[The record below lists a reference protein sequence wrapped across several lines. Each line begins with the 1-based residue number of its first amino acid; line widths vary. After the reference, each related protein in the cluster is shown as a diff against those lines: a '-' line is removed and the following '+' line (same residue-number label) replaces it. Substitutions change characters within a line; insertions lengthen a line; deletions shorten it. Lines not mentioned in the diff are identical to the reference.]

1 MKFHTKKLS
10 LLLVIFFCLTGCNF
24 GDNSSKKLSE
34 NRVADINLLQIK
46 IDNIDSEITRL
57 NMHNRE
63 LVSSSFQSQKR
74 ISMNQ
79 VKISEL
85 ESEKGILL
93 NKLMAIYET
102 EGEH

>member
-1 MKFHTKKLS
+1 M
-10 LLLVIFFCLTGCNF
+10 VVFFCLTGCNY
-24 GDNSSKKLSE
+24 GDNSGKKLPV
-34 NRVADINLLQIK
+34 NRVADLTLLKIK
-46 IDNIDSEITRL
+46 IDNIDSEIIRL

-63 LVSSSFQSQKR
+63 LGSGSFQSQKR

-93 NKLMAIYET
+93 NNLKTINET
-102 EGEH
+102 DGEYQHLLRH